1 MVRFRSWARLFAA
14 AGLGLIATT
23 VLLAAPA
30 RAATHSPSVATLI
43 ARCTTQHVAPSTA
56 PRTAMFRQLQCVRRT
71 AGLPAFAQSSSIG
84 GVAKRWS
91 AAMASNDLLEHN
103 PDLIDQA
110 AAVDTRWQLV
120 GEVIGFSSVGAGQV
134 NRVVAAWLRSPVH
147 RALLLD
153 PRLKVVGIG
162 LKSSGGR
169 FWATLDL
176 VDI

>member
-1 MVRFRSWARLFAA
+1 MRFRSWARPCAA
-14 AGLGLIATT
+14 AGLGLAVTT

-30 RAATHSPSVATLI
+30 GAATRGPSVATLL
-43 ARCTTQHVAPSTA
+43 ARCTTQPVAAGTA
-56 PRTAMFRQLQCVRRT
+56 PRTAMFRELQCIRRT
-71 AGLPAFAQSSSIG
+71 AGLHAFAQSSSIG
-84 GVAKRWS
+84 GVAKQWS
-91 AAMASNDLLEHN
+91 AAMASNDLLHHN
-103 PDLIDQA
+103 PDLVDQA

-120 GEVIGFSSVGAGQV
+120 GEVIGFSTVGAGQV

-162 LKSSGGR
+162 LLSSGGR
-169 FWATLDL
+169 FWATVDL